1 MFCETAREIALYDL
15 LTEKYPHKHPQL
27 LQLIAWCGINR
38 PERLTELMEQ
48 HENDGQEALI
58 DLADIDIKAMCPQ
71 VKFCDA
77 PLASFVE
84 SRTVLISDE
93 ATEIEL
99 DTE

>member
-58 DLADIDIKAMCPQ
+58 DLADIDILQLSRSAAGACLKAMCPQ
-71 VKFCDA
+71 VKF
-77 PLASFVE
+77 
-84 SRTVLISDE
+84 LISDE

>member
-15 LTEKYPHKHPQL
+15 LTEKYPHKNPQL

-48 HENDGQEALI
+48 HENDGQEPLI

-71 VKFCDA
+71 VKF
-77 PLASFVE
+77 
-84 SRTVLISDE
+84 LISDE